1 MILPATRTDLRPLTP
16 MTLANI
22 ASPSSIPSVL
32 AERRGHL
39 GVITLHRPQALNALT
54 LDMVRAVA
62 AQLVAWRDDAEV
74 GAVLLRG
81 ANRPGKAP
89 AFCAGGDIRFFHD
102 AVLAGDAR
110 VEDFFTEEYMLDHLV
125 HVFPKPTIALMD
137 GVSLGGGMGLAQGTK
152 LRIDT
157 EYSRVAMPETNIG
170 LFPDVGG
177 GWFLARFCPGHMGE
191 FLALT
196 GHVLAAADALGVGL
210 ADMMAPS
217 ARLDEL
223 VGAVADA
230 TRRDGTGALEAARAF
245 AIEAGAAPLAG
256 EFARIDRVFAH
267 DSVAAIAAAL
277 EQEEGDFARAARAD
291 LARRSPLMMA
301 VSLEQIRRARTM
313 SLADD
318 LRMERGLVRHA
329 FHLRPGASEAVEGIR
344 ALAIDKD
351 HHPRWN
357 PARIADIDPLMVQ
370 AFFDSPWPAAVHPL
384 RDLA

>member
-1 MILPATRTDLRPLTP
+1 MTPANP
-16 MTLANI
+16 AF
-22 ASPSSIPSVL
+22 SSSGDAPVL

-39 GVITLHRPQALNALT
+39 GVLTLNRPQALNALT
-54 LDMVRAVA
+54 LDMVRAIA
-62 AQLVAWRDDAEV
+62 AQLVAWRDDAGI

-89 AFCAGGDIRFFHD
+89 AFCAGGDIRFFHNG
-102 AVLAGDAR
+102 VVAGDPR

-137 GVSLGGGMGLAQGTK
+137 GVTMGGGMGLAQGTR
-152 LRIDT
+152 LRIAT

-177 GWFLARFCPGHMGE
+177 GWFLARFCPGRVGE

-217 ARLDEL
+217 AQLDEL
-223 VGAVADA
+223 VAAVAAA
-230 TRRDGTGALEAARAF
+230 TGADGTGALEAARGF
-245 AIEAGAAPLAG
+245 SIEAGAAPLAA
-256 EFARIDRVFAH
+256 EFARIDRVFSQAGIA
-267 DSVAAIAAAL
+267 DIAAAL
-277 EQEEGDFARAARAD
+277 EREEGEFARAALAD

-301 VSLEQIRRARTM
+301 VSLEQIRRAR
-313 SLADD
+313 SLTLAQD

-329 FHLRPGASEAVEGIR
+329 FHLRPGASEAIEGIR

-357 PARIADIDPLMVQ
+357 PARIADVDPALVA
-370 AFFDSPWPAAVHPL
+370 AFFDSPWPQAAHPL

>member
-1 MILPATRTDLRPLTP
+1 MTSATPALPSTGD
-16 MTLANI
+16 
-22 ASPSSIPSVL
+22 SPVL

-39 GVITLHRPQALNALT
+39 GVITLNRPQALNALT
-54 LDMVRAVA
+54 LEMVRQIA
-62 AQLVAWRDDAEV
+62 AQLVAWRDDAAI

-89 AFCAGGDIRFFHD
+89 AFCAGGDIRFFHNG
-102 AVLAGDAR
+102 VVGGDPR
-110 VEDFFTEEYMLDHLV
+110 VEDFFTEEYRLDYLV

-137 GVSLGGGMGLAQGTK
+137 GVTMGGGMGLAQGTK
-152 LRIDT
+152 LRIVT

-177 GWFLARFCPGHMGE
+177 GWFLAHFCPGRTGE

-196 GHVLAAADALGVGL
+196 GHVLAAVDALGVGL

-223 VGAVADA
+223 VAAVSAA
-230 TRRDGTGALEAARAF
+230 TRADGTGALEAARGF

-256 EFARIDRVFAH
+256 EFARIGRTFGQASLADIV
-267 DSVAAIAAAL
+267 AAL
-277 EQEEGDFARAARAD
+277 EREEGDFARVALAD
-291 LARRSPLMMA
+291 LGRRSPLMMA
-301 VSLEQIRRARTM
+301 VSLEQIRRARALT
-313 SLADD
+313 LADD
-318 LRMERGLVRHA
+318 LRMERALVRHA

-357 PARIADIDPLMVQ
+357 PARIADVDPALVS
-370 AFFDSPWPAAVHPL
+370 AFFESPWPPASHPL
-384 RDLA
+384 RDLG